1 MAQSI
6 SSVQISQSSWPNG
19 LTIRARS
26 TSDAAGITELHN
38 LRGYRWGTMR
48 LPYHSVE
55 EVRHG
60 IENQPI
66 DVRSLVALL
75 DGQIVGDIGLLPA
88 KGRRAHAATIGM
100 GVHDDF
106 TRRGIGRALLG
117 EAIAI
122 ADEWLNLR
130 RLELTVYADNEAA
143 IGLYKKFGFQVEGMM
158 AQYAFRGGVYVDAL
172 SMARIRH
179 EDQGRGSISVPSP

>member
-6 SSVQISQSSWPNG
+6 SSGQTSKPSWPSG

-26 TSDAAGITELHN
+26 PADAAAITDLHN

-55 EVRHG
+55 EVRRG
-60 IENQPI
+60 IEAQAA
-66 DVRSLVALL
+66 DARSLVALL
-75 DGQIVGDIGLLPA
+75 DGEIVGDIGLLPA
-88 KGRRAHAATIGM
+88 MGRRAHAATIGM

-122 ADEWLNLR
+122 ADEWLNFR

-143 IGLYKKFGFQVEGMM
+143 ISLYKSFSFQVEGKM

-179 EDQGRGSISVPSP
+179 

>member
-6 SSVQISQSSWPNG
+6 CRLQKSEPSWPSG

-26 TSDAAGITELHN
+26 PADAAAITDLHN

-55 EVRHG
+55 EVRRG
-60 IENQPI
+60 IEAQAA
-66 DVRSLVALL
+66 DAKSLVALL
-75 DGQIVGDIGLLPA
+75 DGQIVGDIGLVPA
-88 KGRRAHAATIGM
+88 KGRRAHVATIGM

-106 TRRGIGRALLG
+106 IRRGIGRALLG

-143 IGLYKKFGFQVEGMM
+143 IGLYTSFGFEVEGMM
-158 AQYAFRGGVYVDAL
+158 VQYAFRGGIFVDAL

-179 EDQGRGSISVPSP
+179 

>member
-1 MAQSI
+1 MQKPAPY
-6 SSVQISQSSWPNG
+6 WPPG

-26 TSDAAGITELHN
+26 PIDAGAISELHN
-38 LRGYRWGTMR
+38 LHGYRWGTMR
-48 LPYHSVE
+48 LPYHSAE
-55 EVRHG
+55 EIRRG
-60 IENQPI
+60 IEQQSA
-66 DVRSLVALL
+66 DARSLVAILNER
-75 DGQIVGDIGLLPA
+75 IVGDIGLHPA

-117 EAIAI
+117 EAVII

-143 IGLYKKFGFQVEGMM
+143 IGLYNSFGFEVEGMM

-172 SMARIRH
+172 SMARLRK
-179 EDQGRGSISVPSP
+179 